1 MSNLNILKKTL
12 IILIVLPLWVSS
24 HDKKKDDVSFSVNFD
39 DNSLDLG
46 DMQSSTS
53 LGFNVQC
60 ISDEKGKKG
69 KKKVSECGSYTLSL
83 SSQNDYRLIHN
94 VNPGY
99 SIAYGATIIT
109 PGILTEDEK
118 TYTSQ
123 IEVEPGYFTI
133 TQRAGIYADTL
144 TLSLSAD

>member
-60 ISDEKGKKG
+60 ISDKKGKKE
-69 KKKVSECGSYTLSL
+69 KKVSECGSYTLSL

-123 IEVEPGYFTI
+123 ILVEPGYFTI

>member
-24 HDKKKDDVSFSVNFD
+24 YAKNDDVSFSVNFD

-46 DMQSSTS
+46 DMLTPTS

-60 ISDEKGKKG
+60 ISDKKG
-69 KKKVSECGSYTLSL
+69 NANSIVSECGSYNLSL
-83 SSQNDYRLIHN
+83 SSQNNYRLIHN
-94 VNPGY
+94 VNSGY
-99 SIAYGATIIT
+99 SIAYSATIIT
-109 PGILTEDEK
+109 PGILIENGK

-123 IEVEPGYFTI
+123 ILVEPGYFTI

>member
-24 HDKKKDDVSFSVNFD
+24 YAKKNDDVSLFVNFD

-46 DMQSSTS
+46 DMLTPTS

-60 ISDEKGKKG
+60 ISDKKG
-69 KKKVSECGSYTLSL
+69 NANSIVSECGSYNLSL
-83 SSQNDYRLIHN
+83 SSQNNYRLIHN
-94 VNPGY
+94 VNSGY

-109 PGILTEDEK
+109 PGILIENGK

-123 IEVEPGYFTI
+123 ILVEPGYFTI

>member
-24 HDKKKDDVSFSVNFD
+24 HDKKNDDVSFSVNFD

-60 ISDEKGKKG
+60 ISDEKGKKEEKG
-69 KKKVSECGSYTLSL
+69 VRVWQLYFKFIQSE
-83 SSQNDYRLIHN
+83 
-94 VNPGY
+94 
-99 SIAYGATIIT
+99 
-109 PGILTEDEK
+109 
-118 TYTSQ
+118 
-123 IEVEPGYFTI
+123 
-133 TQRAGIYADTL
+133 
-144 TLSLSAD
+144 